1 MGLYNMQVPK
11 LAAVV
16 NGCENTCP
24 ISHLKFESC
33 LTGVESDGIFY

>member
-1 MGLYNMQVPK
+1 MQVPK

-33 LTGVESDGIFY
+33 LIGVESDGIFY